1 MTEKGRLEECS
12 NDKYLPF
19 VGVRD
24 FIRVSTPYPTSAIS
38 SSFLIVLYITYF
50 TPEPYLMG
58 LDPRRAE
65 EVNSPSLL
73 CPTIAHTM
81 FSAIGMG

>member
-1 MTEKGRLEECS
+1 MSVGRRPPAYARPHS
-12 NDKYLPF
+12 
-19 VGVRD
+19 V
-24 FIRVSTPYPTSAIS
+24 
-38 SSFLIVLYITYF
+38 